1 MKIKGLRWYI
11 AGLLCL
17 TAGLNYLDRQA
28 LSILIGTIQKDIPG
42 ITDEHYSIITS
53 AFLASYTVMYAV
65 SGLVIDKLGT
75 RKALAWFVSGWSVA
89 SLLHAVARTVMQF
102 SLFRFLLGATEA
114 ANFPAGIKAVSEWFP
129 MRERALA
136 IGIFNAGT
144 AIGACIAAPI
154 IVWISL
160 AVGWRMAFVI
170 SGGLGLVWLILW
182 LVFFKPPR
190 NHPMLTEQELA
201 VIESGQ
207 TAQEAGVMRKIP
219 LGSLLKMKE
228 AWGCIVARMLTDPI
242 SYFLAFWVPKFLQ
255 DEHNFSLKELG
266 IYSSIPFAALALGNI
281 AGGAIPRW
289 LIGGFGWNLNRS
301 RKTVMAAATIL
312 IPLSFLLVVRA
323 PSPALAVTLLCVAM
337 FSHAAWANMTLPA
350 EVFPKH
356 VVGTISGFGGAMG
369 GLMGVLSQLAIGQ
382 VAKDAAAHGTTPFM
396 TIFTTGAI
404 LYPIAFIAVCLLVRR
419 LGEVREVKL

>member
-42 ITDEHYSIITS
+42 ITDAHYSIITS

-89 SLLHAVARTVMQF
+89 SLLHAVARTAMQF

-154 IVWISL
+154 IVWMSL
-160 AVGWRMAFVI
+160 AMGWRMAFVI
-170 SGGLGLVWLILW
+170 SGGLGLVWLVLW
-182 LVFFKPPR
+182 LIFFKPPR
-190 NHPMLTEQELA
+190 NHPMLMEQELA

-207 TAQEAGVMRKIP
+207 TAQEAVAMKKIP
-219 LGSLLKMKE
+219 LISLLKMKE

-255 DEHNFSLKELG
+255 DEHKFSLKELG

-312 IPLSFLLVVRA
+312 IPLSFLLVVRV
-323 PSPALAVTLLCVAM
+323 PSPALAVALLCVAM

-382 VAKDAAAHGTTPFM
+382 VAKDAAACGTTPFM

-404 LYPIAFIAVCLLVRR
+404 LYPVAFIAVCLLIRR
-419 LGEVREVKL
+419 LGEVREVKV